1 MSAETKSSPI
11 EESIQAYL
19 GRIRATMEDLEGL
32 ASMKE
37 EQRHACINKVNELDR
52 EKSKFE
58 FLKAIKTDQS
68 NEQKVLEAERL
79 YTPEELD
86 RLEKEEQEL
95 TKELQQLMEEERAGQ
110 EEVLTLFRDRKMLEN
125 NEVQF
130 WNKANEIELGN
141 IVPEE
146 ESVYTRH
153 QIQFYNSEWERL
165 SGLFMLNEVFEIQ
178 IINGMGT
185 ISKLHLG
192 KNMETGSINWD
203 ETNAA
208 FGHILLLLNYLCV
221 RNDLK
226 IPNVEFDL
234 LGSLSSIRISTRD
247 GPTKDCRLAG
257 PPQNDNNEK
266 NFNIG
271 LVKLSYCVDFI
282 ATELRNKILRLKSN
296 TGVKSSADQTEV
308 DPHLQKQIRATI
320 ERLELSEERLQLP
333 FSINDGKIGIGEKN
347 DIRYSRNHLV
357 EWTTALRFLMI
368 DIKFVIRMQSVL
380 EGYEVAKR
388 EFGIHT
394 NPPQ

>member
-1 MSAETKSSPI
+1 MSSPLQEYI
-11 EESIQAYL
+11 SSYL
-19 GRIRATMEDLEGL
+19 GKLRTTISELESFT
-32 ASMKE
+32 SMKE
-37 EQRHACINKVNELDR
+37 EQRNTCINRVNELER
-52 EKSKFE
+52 ERGKFK
-58 FLKAIKTDQS
+58 FLQAIKTDAS
-68 NEQKVLEAERL
+68 NEQKVQHADEL
-79 YTPEELD
+79 YTQGELDKLTKDEEELTQD
-86 RLEKEEQEL
+86 LEDLLLEEKE
-95 TKELQQLMEEERAGQ
+95 GQ
-110 EEVLTLFRDRKMLEN
+110 EEMLRLFQDRKKLEGQ
-125 NEVQF
+125 EVEF
-130 WNKANEIELGN
+130 WNKANSIEIGN

-165 SGLFMLNEVFEIQ
+165 SGIFMLNEVFEIQ

-226 IPNVEFDL
+226 VPNIEFDL
-234 LGSLSSIRISTRD
+234 LGSLSSIRLSTRD
-247 GPTKDCRLAG
+247 GPAKDCRLAG

-266 NFNIG
+266 SFNIG
-271 LVKLSYCVDFI
+271 LVKLSYCVDYI
-282 ATELRNKILRLKSN
+282 ATELKNKILRLKSS
-296 TGVKSSADQTEV
+296 TTEGSGADQDE
-308 DPHLQKQIRATI
+308 DQRHLKKQVRATVD
-320 ERLELSEERLQLP
+320 RLELSEDKLVLP
-333 FSINDGKIGIGEKN
+333 FPINDGKIGTGEKN

-380 EGYEVAKR
+380 EGYEVSKR
-388 EFGIHT
+388 EFG
-394 NPPQ
+394 NDGKPNQ

>member
-1 MSAETKSSPI
+1 MQPKEDSI
-11 EESIQAYL
+11 EDAINNYL
-19 GRIRATMEDLEGL
+19 VRIRNTIAEVDGL
-32 ASMKE
+32 NAMKE
-37 EQRHACINKVNELDR
+37 EQRFAWFNLVNALGG
-52 EKSKFE
+52 EKEKFK
-58 FLKAIKTDQS
+58 FLNAIKTDQS
-68 NEQKVLEAERL
+68 NELKVQQAEEM
-79 YTPEELD
+79 YTQEELD
-86 RLEKEEQEL
+86 RLEREEQEL
-95 TKELQQLMEEERAGQ
+95 TKELASLIEEEKAGQ
-110 EEVLTLFRDRKMLEN
+110 EEVLQLFKDRKVLEGE
-125 NEVQF
+125 EVGF
-130 WNKANEIELGN
+130 WNKANDIEIGN

-208 FGHILLLLNYLCV
+208 FGHILLLLNYLCI

-234 LGSLSSIRISTRD
+234 LGSLSSIRISSRE
-247 GPTKDCRLAG
+247 GPVKDCRLAG

-266 NFNIG
+266 SFNIG
-271 LVKLSYCVDFI
+271 LVKLSYCVDYI
-282 ATELRNKILRLKSN
+282 ATELRNKILRLKN
-296 TGVKSSADQTEV
+296 TVSENQTSQPLEV
-308 DPHLQKQIRATI
+308 DPYLQKQIRATI

-347 DIRYSRNHLV
+347 DIRYSKNHLV

-388 EFGIHT
+388 EFGFVSKPT
-394 NPPQ
+394 E